1 MRLVP
6 GIAAFCAAAT
16 FGMQFFL
23 EWRESGGDLDARALV
38 LAAVALASLLV
49 AIASARLFR
58 GASSTRDLKRSV
70 ALSVRELPF
79 AGRGPGFVGL
89 VWAAGLALA
98 FLAHAG
104 EGGLDGGDLV
114 AWLCG
119 ASLIALC
126 AAIVAWFAVRA
137 LPALAARLATRFAG
151 VSAPAHR
158 IAGIARAVARIERR
172 DAWPPKLFNRPPPLL
187 QA

>member
-6 GIAAFCAAAT
+6 GIVAFCASAA
-16 FGMQFFL
+16 FGTQFLL
-23 EWRESGGDLDARALV
+23 EWRESGGDLDARAFMLV
-38 LAAVALASLLV
+38 AVALVSLAL
-49 AIASARLFR
+49 ALASAGLFR
-58 GASSTRDLKRSV
+58 GASNGRDLKRRI

-89 VWAAGLALA
+89 VCATGLALA
-98 FLAHAG
+98 FVAHAG
-104 EGGLDGGDLV
+104 EGGLGGGDLI

-119 ASLIALC
+119 AMLVAFC

-137 LPALAARLATRFAG
+137 LPALAAALATHFAG
-151 VSAPAHR
+151 IGAPVHR
-158 IAGIARAVARIERR
+158 VAGLSRSVARVERR